1 MRRCR
6 YCHQDLSRV
15 SSPGGGSSSEIG
27 APSSDDVSEDDP
39 IPDSS
44 SASADVGYACPEWAD
59 EADDLDLDP
68 DPEDAEDRDREYG
81 KFASSAA
88 PTHSHPSNSHW
99 LFLLSTRKCC
109 MSSLSDLSIISDR

>member
-1 MRRCR
+1 M
-6 YCHQDLSRV
+6 

-59 EADDLDLDP
+59 EADDLD
-68 DPEDAEDRDREYG
+68 A
-81 KFASSAA
+81 
-88 PTHSHPSNSHW
+88 
-99 LFLLSTRKCC
+99 
-109 MSSLSDLSIISDR
+109 